1 MCDLKNAIF
10 SVPGHGMD
18 PQKALKGCRAG
29 ELQVLL
35 AHQPNAAKRVIR
47 EGLATNVD
55 LILSGQTFIPS
66 LFIPCDNCTY
76 RCVRV
81 D

>member
-1 MCDLKNAIF
+1 
-10 SVPGHGMD
+10 MD

-47 EGLATNVD
+47 EGLATHVD
-55 LILSGQTFIPS
+55 LILSGEPIVKLIKKYFKLII
-66 LFIPCDNCTY
+66 FENNINK
-76 RCVRV
+76 
-81 D
+81 